1 VLEHE
6 ISRRLD
12 QGGKD
17 VKKMVVALVAVATV
31 VALPISAP
39 AATKVL
45 GVTPR
50 KVNFGAKPVGSTTFK
65 SVTVTNAS
73 SDSINLNIGVIKDWD
88 DFETGVLPGT
98 TCTFSSQ
105 LLAPGESCVVVVRF
119 SPSEGFEGLKQDQ
132 ILRATATDPLTGEL
146 LDSVQIVFVGMAR

>member
-1 VLEHE
+1 LVE
-6 ISRRLD
+6 
-12 QGGKD
+12 GGKD

-31 VALPISAP
+31 VALPVSAP

-50 KVNFGAKPVGSTTFK
+50 TANFGAKPVGSTTFK
-65 SVTVTNAS
+65 SVTVTNTS
-73 SDSINLNIGVIKDWD
+73 SETVTFNIGVIKDWD

>member
-1 VLEHE
+1 L
-6 ISRRLD
+6 RR
-12 QGGKD
+12 QN

-31 VALPISAP
+31 VALPVSAP
-39 AATKVL
+39 AAPKVL

-50 KVNFGAKPVGSTTFK
+50 MVNFGAKPVGTETFK
-65 SVTVTNAS
+65 SVTVTNTS
-73 SDSINLNIGVIKDWD
+73 SETIALDISVIKDWD

-98 TCTFSSQ
+98 TCTGSAQ

-132 ILRATATDPLTGEL
+132 ILRATATDPVTGEL
-146 LDSVQIVFVGMAR
+146 LDSVQIVFVGRVR

>member
-1 VLEHE
+1 LVE
-6 ISRRLD
+6 
-12 QGGKD
+12 GGSD
-17 VKKMVVALVAVATV
+17 VKKMVVALVALATV
-31 VALPISAP
+31 VALPASAP

-50 KVNFGAKPVGSTTFK
+50 TANFGAKPVGSTTFK
-65 SVTVTNAS
+65 SVTVTNTS
-73 SDSINLNIGVIKDWD
+73 SETITFNIGVIKDWD

-98 TCTFSSQ
+98 TCTSQ

-132 ILRATATDPLTGEL
+132 ILRATATDPVTGEL